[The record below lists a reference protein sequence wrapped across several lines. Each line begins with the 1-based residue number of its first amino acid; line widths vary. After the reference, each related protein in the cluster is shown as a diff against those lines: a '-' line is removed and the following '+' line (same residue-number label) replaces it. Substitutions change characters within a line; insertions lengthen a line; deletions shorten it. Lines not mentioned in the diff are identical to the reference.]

1 MRAGACGRCGG
12 SPATDIETGEVCC
25 QGCGFVMAAPSEQMP
40 EQDMHDTRHVPA
52 RMAGDR
58 TVIGGRDADSAGGR
72 LGTGERIRMRR
83 MRRLD
88 GITQTASRHVNR
100 WMLSRISSVGAGI
113 GVGPAA
119 VETAAMIY
127 RRARNA
133 GLTAGHDR
141 RVTAAAC
148 MYAACRTAGVPRT
161 AREVA
166 AAADVPLLR
175 MTRYYRRLHGTLG
188 IRPAP
193 EDPARY
199 VVRIAERTGIPGRT
213 RLRAG
218 RILENASRGP
228 GRALDGKSPT
238 VMAAVAIY
246 IACRIDGV
254 KIAAKKVADAAGV
267 TSQGLRAR
275 IHALESGGVR
285 A

>member
-12 SPATDIETGEVCC
+12 SPVTDAETGEVCC
-25 QGCGFVMAAPSEQMP
+25 RGCGFVMTEPSERMP
-40 EQDMHDTRHVPA
+40 EQDVPDARHAPA
-52 RMAGDR
+52 RMAGDQ

-72 LGTGERIRMRR
+72 LSAGERIRMGR

-88 GITQTASRHVNR
+88 GMTQTASRHVNR
-100 WMLSRISSVGAGI
+100 WVLSRISSVGAAI

-119 VETAAMIY
+119 VESAAATY
-127 RRARNA
+127 RRALDA

-148 MYAACRTAGVPRT
+148 VYLACRTAGVPRT

-166 AAADVPLLR
+166 AAADAPLLQ
-175 MTRYYRRLHGTLG
+175 MTRYYRRLQEALG

-199 VVRIAERTGIPGRT
+199 VVRIAERAGIPGRT

-218 RILENASRGP
+218 RILEDAGRGP

-238 VMAAVAIY
+238 VMAAVAICV
-246 IACRIDGV
+246 ACRIDG
-254 KIAAKKVADAAGV
+254 IRMTAKKVADAAGI
-267 TSQGLRAR
+267 TSQGLRTR
-275 IHALESGGVR
+275 IHALESHGVR